1 MKKLL
6 GIVVL
11 GLLWCNVGFA
21 ETKVLECLWW
31 DNYYD
36 GKGKWHSIENKWKLK
51 IDDTN
56 MYIYDYPMGSWYPNP
71 YPIILEQE
79 SHIIAEHILYDTM
92 ITTINYNKKTG
103 YTMVMTSD
111 VVSGGSGVNIGNC
124 K

>member
-1 MKKLL
+1 MF
-6 GIVVL
+6 
-11 GLLWCNVGFA
+11 CNVGFA

-36 GKGKWHSIENKWKLK
+36 GEGKWASIENKWKLK

-56 MYIYDYPMGSWYPNP
+56 MHIYDYTYESYHPNP
-71 YPIILEQE
+71 YPIDLEQE
-79 SHIIAEHILYDTM
+79 SHIIAEQILNDTM

-103 YTMVMTSD
+103 YTFVMTSD
-111 VVSGGSGVNIGNC
+111 VVNGGSGVNIGNC